1 MMYTFRKKNSQCKVI
16 MIKKELLPFQNK
28 EFLNINNPANEKKI
42 VIQSNNCFILTLL
55 IRYIPLHHV
64 KDMYSGNIKWSTY

>member
-16 MIKKELLPFQNK
+16 MIKKELLPFQSK

-64 KDMYSGNIKWSTY
+64 KDMYSG

>member
-28 EFLNINNPANEKKI
+28 EFLNINNPANEKK
-42 VIQSNNCFILTLL
+42 N
-55 IRYIPLHHV
+55 RYS
-64 KDMYSGNIKWSTY
+64 KQ

>member
-16 MIKKELLPFQNK
+16 MFKKELLPFQSK

-64 KDMYSGNIKWSTY
+64 KDMYSG